1 LHLVRHMLQ
10 HCRVGHLLLLQL
22 MLEVTLQLLLL
33 LLPHAVVV
41 GELAVTLDFL
51 LPQPPQ
57 Q

>member
-1 LHLVRHMLQ
+1 LHLVRHLLQ

-22 MLEVTLQLLLL
+22 MLEVTLQLLL